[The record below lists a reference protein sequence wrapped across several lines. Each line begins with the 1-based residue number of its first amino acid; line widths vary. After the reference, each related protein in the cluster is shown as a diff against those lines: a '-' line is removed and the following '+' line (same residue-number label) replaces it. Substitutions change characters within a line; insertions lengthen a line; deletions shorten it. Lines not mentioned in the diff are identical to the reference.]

1 MRQYN
6 ASTEENE
13 GFDKNDGR
21 LVTRRENL
29 DYDEQPYGN
38 DNVLVRHMKRRS
50 HLISV
55 PEF

>member
-1 MRQYN
+1 MRQFN

-38 DNVLVRHMKRRS
+38 DNVLVRSMKRRS
-50 HLISV
+50 HLVSV
-55 PEF
+55 REF